1 MNMKFSHMSSLLT
14 AEAQTQLAT
23 VTERER
29 SSSEKLMDLNT
40 QITSLESQNGHL
52 RQDKSQLNAQLEI
65 LKSKLE
71 VLEDAKH
78 R

>member
-1 MNMKFSHMSSLLT
+1 
-14 AEAQTQLAT
+14 
-23 VTERER
+23 
-29 SSSEKLMDLNT
+29 MDVNT

>member
-1 MNMKFSHMSSLLT
+1 
-14 AEAQTQLAT
+14 
-23 VTERER
+23 
-29 SSSEKLMDLNT
+29 MDVNT
-40 QITSLESQNGHL
+40 QITSLESQNGYL

-65 LKSKLE
+65 FKSKLE